1 MKQACTAHGEVGVSN
16 GVAVSSD
23 PRIIYSI
30 SYMVAEAPAMN
41 QDPHLSPKLH
51 LTAQHGFALH
61 DSRQPGFQ
69 RAWHIHDC
77 GMLLWPRMGRLKTV
91 WNDASGG
98 PDSSHAVSLA
108 RGTAVLL
115 PASISHLTAS
125 ERGRLQHHG
134 ELYLPPDRLPAGGRF
149 GAMHLDAATI
159 AMLEA
164 LLAPGIS
171 ATSASWLVRAIVEQL
186 TTSRPLAIPEEPASV
201 TLRMVRRFHRAL
213 ERDLPLPS
221 IDTVANELGISIRHL
236 QRACQIE
243 FGVTPV
249 ALRRRIL
256 ATHARALIAQ
266 GRSVASVSL
275 DLGFSSSGHLHR
287 LLREAGD
294 PS

>member
-1 MKQACTAHGEVGVSN
+1 MI
-16 GVAVSSD
+16 D
-23 PRIIYSI
+23 SI
-30 SYMVAEAPAMN
+30 PLMVAGTPAMTH
-41 QDPHLSPKLH
+41 DPHLSPKLH
-51 LTAQHGFALH
+51 LTAKHGFALH
-61 DSRQPGFQ
+61 DSRQPTFH

-77 GMLLWPRMGRLKTV
+77 GMLLWPRMGRLKTT
-91 WNDASGG
+91 WNDVSGE
-98 PDSSHAVSLA
+98 PDSPHAVSLV

-125 ERGRLQHHG
+125 ERGRQQHG
-134 ELYLPPDRLPAGGRF
+134 ELYLPPDRLPTGRPF

-186 TTSRPLAIPEEPASV
+186 MSSRPLAIPEEPASV
-201 TLRMVRRFHRAL
+201 ALRMVRRFHQAL

-221 IDTVANELGISIRHL
+221 IDTVASELGVSIRHL

-266 GRSVASVSL
+266 GQSVASVSL

-287 LLREAGD
+287 LLREAAD